1 MTFRIP
7 TLASSFLLALLL
19 VGCSGGVVVDD
30 RGIEEFPD
38 EGRTHV
44 PDGTLITYR
53 TDPPTSG
60 SHYPTP
66 QAGGFYTSGILP
78 GYLVHT
84 MEHGGIIIY
93 YNPDTVTAQQ
103 QDDLKT
109 ILNPHIGQFA
119 TVVALPRN

>member
-60 SHYPTP
+60 PHLNQVPPWGVAATPIAKELQVHALEDGGVIIHY
-66 QAGGFYTSGILP
+66 
-78 GYLVHT
+78 
-84 MEHGGIIIY
+84 
-93 YNPDTVTAQQ
+93 
-103 QDDLKT
+103 
-109 ILNPHIGQFA
+109 
-119 TVVALPRN
+119 